1 MKKFYFLNKNKHW
14 QGPYIF
20 PQILFF
26 CLDGT
31 IKPTTYLWHNK
42 LANDIGNHPLT
53 SIYARKNAHDFDSL
67 PMWVFGYNLNI
78 ITTNK
83 VKAWKKRLNKK
94 DDWESFAA
102 KPIETPAILENA
114 VRIYLIPSITAI
126 HDFAAPGNFNIKLIY
141 LDRDDENNV
150 KVSEYPIRLIT
161 DNIPGIKFE
170 ITMVKPPAVGGVEH
184 KESYGLHRQLGLI
197 SENENIVVAKNSVFD
212 FSTRYPYQPQ
222 ILKGR
227 FKQANIITSNN
238 YTNCYNRLIL
248 KVDDDRIIGGQNI
261 IAHTGKHLYDHEKF
275 NVHGSLMGLSFK
287 TGGSYT
293 EVVIGGVRYN
303 FYDIEGDIII
313 IDGADKED
321 LAIFKQKSEIIRIA
335 LAMMS
340 GKFYGGTCNYVSSDK
355 ADFKQIEGV
364 WYELEKESVL
374 SNRRTIDLQFF
385 RSTFKE
391 SDEDYLEKYKAI
403 NCSISTTIFS
413 ALCEGLWTNES
424 LIHAANLV
432 ISGMGNSDPLQ
443 QGALYSVALET
454 LTATLGQA
462 KSKELKPI
470 PEKGLSQAFVA
481 ELKAV
486 LAGFADQISEEGL
499 TILGKNIDEVNRP
512 TNRDKLVKTFELY
525 GVTLADEDKETI
537 DKRNDYLHGRNP
549 LDLQHTFELTQISLR
564 LHTLIVA
571 LLLKSVG
578 YSGHVINL
586 DIHIYLT
593 DEEKMLELTV
603 ESHSLY
609 TRLVSEI
616 QQAIKNEDVERF
628 KIAQAELSCYIKNNK
643 LAELIRI
650 I

>member
-14 QGPYIF
+14 KGPYIF

-31 IKPTTYLWHNK
+31 IKPTTYLWHSK
-42 LANDIGNHPLT
+42 LATDIGDHPST
-53 SIYARKNAHDFDSL
+53 SIYARKNAHDFDRL

-78 ITTNK
+78 ILTNK
-83 VKAWKKRLNKK
+83 LKAWRKKLSKK
-94 DDWESFAA
+94 DDWASFAA

-114 VRIYLIPSITAI
+114 VRIYLIRSITAI
-126 HDFAAPGNFNIKLIY
+126 HDFAAPGNFSIKLIY
-141 LDRDDENNV
+141 LDRNDEKTV
-150 KVSEYPIRLIT
+150 KVSEYPIQLIT
-161 DNIPGIKFE
+161 DNSSGIKFE
-170 ITMVKPPAVGGVEH
+170 ITMDQPPAVGGVEH

-227 FKQANIITSNN
+227 FKQANVITSNN

-261 IAHTGKHLYDHEKF
+261 IAHTGTHLYDHEKF
-275 NVHGSLMGLSFK
+275 NIHGSLMGLSFK

-293 EVVIGGVRYN
+293 EVVIGGIRYN
-303 FYDIEGDIII
+303 FYAVEGDIII

-321 LAIFKQKSEIIRIA
+321 LAIFKQKAEVIRIA
-335 LAMMS
+335 LAIMS
-340 GKFYGGTCNYVSSDK
+340 GKFYGGTCNYVSSDD
-355 ADFKQIEGV
+355 ADFKQINGV
-364 WYELEKESVL
+364 WYELENESVL

-391 SDEDYLEKYKAI
+391 SDEDYPEKFKAI
-403 NCSISTTIFS
+403 NCPISTSLFS

-424 LIHAANLV
+424 LIHAANLI
-432 ISGMGNSDPLQ
+432 ISGMGNIDPLQ
-443 QGALYSVALET
+443 QGALYCVALET

-470 PEKGLSQAFVA
+470 PEKELSKAFVA
-481 ELKAV
+481 ELKTV
-486 LAGFADQISEEGL
+486 LVGYEDKISEEGL
-499 TILGKNIDEVNRP
+499 IILGKNIEGVNRP

-525 GVTLADEDKETI
+525 GITLSDEDKKTI

-571 LLLKSVG
+571 LLLKSAG

-593 DEEKMLELTV
+593 DEDKMLELTV
-603 ESHSLY
+603 ESQATY
-609 TRLVSEI
+609 TRLLGEI
-616 QQAIKNEDVERF
+616 QQAIQNQDEEKFNLG
-628 KIAQAELSCYIKNNK
+628 KAELGKHIKNNK
-643 LAELIRI
+643 LADLIRI

>member
-1 MKKFYFLNKNKHW
+1 MKRFYFLNTNKHW

-42 LANDIGNHPLT
+42 LAKDIGDHPLK

-67 PMWVFGYNLNI
+67 PMWVFGYNLKI
-78 ITTNK
+78 IATNK
-83 VKAWKKRLNKK
+83 VKAWKKQLNKK

-141 LDRDDENNV
+141 LDRDDEKNV

-161 DNIPGIKFE
+161 DNSPGIKFE
-170 ITMVKPPAVGGVEH
+170 ITMVQPPAVGGVEH

-227 FKQANIITSNN
+227 FKQANVITSNN

-248 KVDDDRIIGGQNI
+248 KVDDDRMIGGQNN
-261 IAHTGKHLYDHEKF
+261 IAHTGTHLYDHEKF
-275 NVHGSLMGLSFK
+275 NIHGSLMGLSFK

-293 EVVIGGVRYN
+293 EVVIGGIRYN
-303 FYDIEGDIII
+303 FYTIEGDIFI

-321 LAIFKQKSEIIRIA
+321 LAIFKQKAEIIRIA
-335 LAMMS
+335 LAIMS
-340 GKFYGGTCNYVSSDK
+340 GKFYGGTCNYVSSDH
-355 ADFKQIEGV
+355 ADFKQIDGV

-403 NCSISTTIFS
+403 NCPISTTLFS

-470 PEKGLSQAFVA
+470 PEKELSQAFVA

-486 LAGFADQISEEGL
+486 LSSFTDQISEEGL
-499 TILGKNIDEVNRP
+499 AILGKNIDGVNRP

-525 GVTLADEDKETI
+525 GITLSDEDKETI

-571 LLLKSVG
+571 LLLKSFG

-603 ESHSLY
+603 ESQATY
-609 TRLVSEI
+609 TRLVGEI
-616 QQAIKNEDVERF
+616 QEAIQNQDEDKF
-628 KIAQAELSCYIKNNK
+628 DLLKAELGEHIKNNK
-643 LAELIRI
+643 LADLIRI